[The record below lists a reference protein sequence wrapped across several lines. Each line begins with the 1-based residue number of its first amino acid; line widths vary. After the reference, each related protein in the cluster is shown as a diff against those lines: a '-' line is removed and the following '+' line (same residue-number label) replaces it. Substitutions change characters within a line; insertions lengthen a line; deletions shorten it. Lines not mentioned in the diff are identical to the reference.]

1 MVIIFEWIIMRTIRT
16 LFIFALTTT
25 LNAGTVTLDEAVGMA
40 LKSHPDAQSASL
52 RHESAKADSRIVA
65 SSLRPRIDL
74 NADYFPTKTFVMP
87 ANGLFS
93 TRQSDAFHADIS
105 GSYPLWDF
113 GRNSDR
119 RHAASSKEDEA
130 GAGKTL
136 VQNSLIEQ
144 VWVRYYTVAY
154 LEQLIETATKSA
166 QFYKAQYKR
175 SVGMREAGM
184 KTAADE
190 SRFKASWLESD
201 EHLSAAR
208 AEYDKA
214 LLSLGLLI
222 GSSESVAIEKGSFDR
237 RVETLSY
244 TQDIGQLRK
253 ELSVHNPQLQ
263 KLRMS
268 IDHTKSLSDA
278 AEKEAYGSVM
288 LVGSY
293 GIDNSLSY
301 YDSSQVGIRGTI
313 PLYDGGKLSAEAQK
327 NRIAHTLAQ
336 KEYEAAEQALW
347 LELYDAYSDLKRSD
361 ETIAAK
367 AGVIDAT
374 VMALN
379 LMEGRYAQGLATYIE
394 VLESQNMLESARIAH
409 AEAKFQKIRAYAQI
423 QKLLNKGCDND
434 VCKN

>member
-1 MVIIFEWIIMRTIRT
+1 MVIIFKWISMRTVT
-16 LFIFALTTT
+16 TFFLFVLSIT
-25 LNAGTVTLDEAVGMA
+25 LNAAAVSVEEAVEMA

-52 RHESAKADSRIVA
+52 RHESAKADSRAIEA
-65 SSLRPRIDL
+65 SLRPRIDL

-87 ANGLFS
+87 ANGIFS

-119 RHAASSKEDEA
+119 RQAASSKEDEA
-130 GAGKTL
+130 SAGEAL

-144 VWVRYYTVAY
+144 VWLRYYTVAY

-166 QFYKAQYKR
+166 QFYQAQYER
-175 SVGMREAGM
+175 AVGMRKAGM

-190 SRFKASWLESD
+190 SRFYASWMESD
-201 EHLSAAR
+201 EHLKAAR
-208 AEYDKA
+208 AEHGKA

-222 GSSESVAIEKGSFDR
+222 GSDESVAIERRSLDR
-237 RVETLSY
+237 RIETLSF
-244 TQDIGQLRK
+244 TQESGQLRK
-253 ELSVHNPQLQ
+253 ELSARNPQLQ
-263 KLRMS
+263 KLRMT
-268 IDHTKSLSDA
+268 IDHAKSLSDA

-293 GIDNSLSY
+293 GMDNSLSY

-327 NRIAHTLAQ
+327 NRIAHTLSQ
-336 KEYEAAEQALW
+336 KEYAAAEQALW
-347 LELYDAYSDLKRSD
+347 QELYDAYSDFKRSD

-379 LMEGRYAQGLATYIE
+379 LMEGRYAQGLATYVE
-394 VLESQNMLESARIAH
+394 VLESQSMLESARIAH
-409 AEAKFQKIRAYAQI
+409 AEAKFQKIRAWANM

-434 VCKN
+434 ACKN